1 MVSLN
6 GHTSTQST
14 NSLQGTQFGCSKAKL
29 KISKI
34 ENPVPGEARNNPAR
48 VNDLL
53 RPEVLAAF
61 DRAAF
66 ERDGYWV
73 WDNVLTEA
81 GRRQFTAS
89 LQNLQDMND
98 RIIMET
104 DWAAIDYE
112 SLGLPRPAPETIT
125 PLALAGYSGGSEQ
138 MGCVS
143 GKLRDDMNKYRIPE
157 IAAGEIKTNG
167 ILPEYFPPAY
177 DDFILDVTTEHPQ
190 MMELFSKVL
199 GDRFIL
205 DHCVMLN
212 RPAGSLGR
220 TWHAHIYRQGQ
231 HEVESDIGTGRYV
244 TTELLQQQCVR
255 NLCYPEGATVEDG
268 GELAVIPGAHL
279 YRIPFKARSK
289 RPDYHD
295 DMRADWLQGK
305 THPCTGEPLEI
316 LTLSMRPGTIVSF
329 VHHMP
334 HYAGRRLPDTPMRWG
349 MLMAYRTPD
358 PQASPARWSE
368 GVPAHWADHNL
379 AAGLLSSSAQQV
391 LQADVP
397 AG

>member
-1 MVSLN
+1 MS
-6 GHTSTQST
+6 
-14 NSLQGTQFGCSKAKL
+14 
-29 KISKI
+29 
-34 ENPVPGEARNNPAR
+34 GEGRNNPAR
-48 VNDLL
+48 VSDLL

-61 DRAAF
+61 DRATF

-112 SLGLPRPAPETIT
+112 SLDLPRPAPEAIT
-125 PLALAGYSGGSEQ
+125 PQALAGYGGGSEQ

-143 GKLRDDMNKYRIPE
+143 GKLREYMNKYRIPE

-177 DDFILDVTTEHPQ
+177 DDFILDATTDHPQ

-212 RPAGSLGR
+212 RPAGS
-220 TWHAHIYRQGQ
+220 A
-231 HEVESDIGTGRYV
+231 
-244 TTELLQQQCVR
+244 
-255 NLCYPEGATVEDG
+255 
-268 GELAVIPGAHL
+268 
-279 YRIPFKARSK
+279 K
-289 RPDYHD
+289 
-295 DMRADWLQGK
+295 
-305 THPCTGEPLEI
+305 
-316 LTLSMRPGTIVSF
+316 
-329 VHHMP
+329 
-334 HYAGRRLPDTPMRWG
+334 
-349 MLMAYRTPD
+349 
-358 PQASPARWSE
+358 
-368 GVPAHWADHNL
+368 
-379 AAGLLSSSAQQV
+379 
-391 LQADVP
+391 
-397 AG
+397 